1 MDDRADC
8 SRLRRPWRPAARPS
22 PRSIPLAAP
31 LHDGVDQR
39 DRRMLRHLRLPLGIG
54 LGGLVTEGKRMPVI
68 GHGGRH
74 ALLLFAHVAQPH
86 AERAG
91 VEPLAPVG
99 GAVGILVLQRP
110 YFVGAPSVGETDSPL
125 TELFLVKGAG
135 PVPSPFPTSS
145 VCIR

>member
-1 MDDRADC
+1 
-8 SRLRRPWRPAARPS
+8 
-22 PRSIPLAAP
+22 
-31 LHDGVDQR
+31 
-39 DRRMLRHLRLPLGIG
+39 
-54 LGGLVTEGKRMPVI
+54 MPVI